1 MAKARKIPEKLT
13 LTKTDLNLIDL
24 GIEILKNNN
33 VRKVDDL
40 TRLKDINERGVAIPG
55 KDLVAT
61 TPYVEV
67 AVAVVALTIAVYK
80 AYKSG
85 ALANT
90 RVLPTELLQR
100 FKIEHDFSLEQLIDA
115 RGEINTMLSR

>member
-24 GIEILKNNN
+24 GIEILRNNN
-33 VRKVDDL
+33 VKKVDDL
-40 TRLKDINERGVAIPG
+40 TRLKDINERGVSIPG

-67 AVAVVALTIAVYK
+67 AVAVVALTIAAYK